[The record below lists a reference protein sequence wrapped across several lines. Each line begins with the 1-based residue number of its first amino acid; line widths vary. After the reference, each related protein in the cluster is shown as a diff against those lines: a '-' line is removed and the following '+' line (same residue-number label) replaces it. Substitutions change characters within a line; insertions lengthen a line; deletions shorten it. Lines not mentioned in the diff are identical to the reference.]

1 MGGRGGGKG
10 REERKGKEIK
20 EAVKGKKMQNR
31 YTVSDRETVKETGV
45 DS

>member
-10 REERKGKEIK
+10 REERKGEEIK
-20 EAVKGKKMQNR
+20 ETVKGKKMQNR
-31 YTVSDRETVKETGV
+31 YTLSDRETGKETAV

>member
-10 REERKGKEIK
+10 REERKGEEIK
-20 EAVKGKKMQNR
+20 ETVKGKKMQNR
-31 YTVSDRETVKETGV
+31 YTLSDREAGKETGM